1 MSAAVPTSVPAVPT
15 SVLGPTSVPGPGT
28 DVGTRPGTDAGPRA
42 DVGPGTDA
50 GPRTDVGPGT
60 DVGTAALRPGP
71 GAGSFW
77 LHQFKNNQQ
86 TPLHHSDSHRLNG
99 TLRV

>member
-28 DVGTRPGTDAGPRA
+28 DVGTR
-42 DVGPGTDA
+42 PGTDA